1 MTFRLYDLPEI
12 EPSRSVGFSGNRIDR
27 QSEKRQDDSAFTALE
42 LPETRIMLLGG
53 NRLLLDYADEKAPR
67 ALFRLGE
74 AKDFAPDLHEPIF
87 LGLQDGAPLVALTTP
102 LDPETTE
109 TPFRLQDYRSIYTE
123 GLVSADLLGAL
134 AQAAALT
141 AWHANHRFCGRCGT
155 KTDMRAGGAKRQCPN
170 CGAEHFPRTDPVA
183 IMLPVRGEKCIL
195 ARSPHFAPGSY
206 SCLAG
211 FIEHG
216 ETIEAAVRR
225 ESVEEMGLS
234 IGRVAYHASQP
245 WPFPYS
251 LMIGCHAEVL
261 SDDFTIDRSEL
272 EDGRWFS
279 KAEVRTM
286 LEGTHENGLR
296 VPPSG
301 AIATHLIKA
310 WVYDAG

>member
-1 MTFRLYDLPEI
+1 MAFRLYDLPET
-12 EPSRSVGFSGNRIDR
+12 EPSRLVGFAGNRIDR
-27 QSEKRQDDSAFTALE
+27 LSEKRPDDSAFTALE
-42 LPETRIMLLGG
+42 LPETRVMLLGD
-53 NRLLLDYADEKAPR
+53 NRLLLDCSDMKVPR
-67 ALFRLGE
+67 ALFRLNE
-74 AKDFAPDLHEPIF
+74 ATAFSPDLHEPVL
-87 LGLQDGAPLVALTTP
+87 LGRQDGASIVALMAP
-102 LDPETTE
+102 LDPETLE
-109 TPFRLQDYRSIYTE
+109 APFAAQDYRSIYME
-123 GLVSADLLGAL
+123 GLVPADLLGVL

-141 AWHANHRFCGRCGT
+141 AWHNNHRFCSRCGT

-183 IMLPVRGEKCIL
+183 IMLPVRGDQCIL
-195 ARSPHFAPGSY
+195 ARSPHFVAGSY

-225 ESVEEMGLS
+225 ESFEEMGLA

-272 EDGRWFS
+272 EDGRWFG
-279 KAEVRTM
+279 KAEVCAM
-286 LEGTHENGLR
+286 LAGRHENGLR

-310 WVYDAG
+310 WAEA

>member
-1 MTFRLYDLPEI
+1 MAFRLYDLPEM
-12 EPSRSVGFSGNRIDR
+12 EPSRFVGFAGNRIER
-27 QSEKRQDDSAFTALE
+27 LSEKRPDDSAFTALE
-42 LPETRIMLLGG
+42 LPETRIMILGDHK
-53 NRLLLDYADEKAPR
+53 LLLDYGQEDAPR
-67 ALFRLGE
+67 ALFSLEE
-74 AKDFAPDLHEPIF
+74 AHQFVLDLCEPVL
-87 LGLQDGAPLVALTTP
+87 LGLQDGTPLVALTAT
-102 LDPETTE
+102 LYPEALPA
-109 TPFRLQDYRSIYTE
+109 PFRLQDYRSVYTE
-123 GLVSADLLGAL
+123 GLVPADLLGAL
-134 AQAAALT
+134 AQTAALT
-141 AWHANHRFCGRCGT
+141 AWHESHRFCGRCGT
-155 KTDMRAGGAKRQCPN
+155 KTEMRAGGAKRLCPQ

-195 ARSPHFAPGSY
+195 ARGPHFVAGSY

-225 ESVEEMGLS
+225 ESFEEMKLA

-261 SDDFTIDRSEL
+261 SDDFTVDRSEL

-296 VPPSG
+296 VPPCG

-310 WVYDAG
+310 WAYDAG

>member
-1 MTFRLYDLPEI
+1 MAFRLYDLPET
-12 EPSRSVGFSGNRIDR
+12 EPSRLVGFAGNRIDR
-27 QSEKRQDDSAFTALE
+27 LSEKRQDDSAFTALE
-42 LPETRIMLLGG
+42 LPETRVMVLGG
-53 NRLLLDYADEKAPR
+53 NKLLLDYTQEHAPR
-67 ALFRLGE
+67 ALLSLE
-74 AKDFAPDLHEPIF
+74 QAKAFSPDLNEPVL
-87 LGLQDGAPLVALTTP
+87 LGLQDGAAIVALMAP
-102 LDPETTE
+102 LDPDALAE
-109 TPFRLQDYRSIYTE
+109 PFRAQDYRSIYME
-123 GLVSADLLGAL
+123 GLVPADIVGAL

-141 AWHANHRFCGRCGT
+141 AWHSNHRFCGRCGT
-155 KTDMRAGGAKRQCPN
+155 KSEMRAGGGKRVCPN

-195 ARSPHFAPGSY
+195 ARSPHFTVGSY

-225 ESVEEMGLS
+225 ESFEEMGLK

-272 EDGRWFS
+272 EDGRWFD
-279 KAEVRTM
+279 KTEVRAM
-286 LEGTHENGLR
+286 LVDTHENGLR
-296 VPPSG
+296 VPASG
-301 AIATHLIKA
+301 AIATHLIRA
-310 WVYDAG
+310 WADS

>member
-1 MTFRLYDLPEI
+1 
-12 EPSRSVGFSGNRIDR
+12 
-27 QSEKRQDDSAFTALE
+27 
-42 LPETRIMLLGG
+42 
-53 NRLLLDYADEKAPR
+53 
-67 ALFRLGE
+67 
-74 AKDFAPDLHEPIF
+74 
-87 LGLQDGAPLVALTTP
+87 
-102 LDPETTE
+102 
-109 TPFRLQDYRSIYTE
+109 
-123 GLVSADLLGAL
+123 
-134 AQAAALT
+134 
-141 AWHANHRFCGRCGT
+141 
-155 KTDMRAGGAKRQCPN
+155 MRGGGAKRQCPN

-195 ARSPHFAPGSY
+195 ARGPHFAPGSY

-279 KAEVRTM
+279 RAEVRTM
-286 LEGTHENGLR
+286 LAGTHENGLR

-310 WVYDAG
+310 WAEN